1 MHDDRCCESLSRHI
15 LMRSFTDDHI
25 GGAIMHFAKT
35 PSGPTEIG
43 RSMETEEDIHPLP
56 RGITAFR
63 RTKQSDGG
71 ATPESL
77 NGLLDKVSENSM
89 HEIDSLI
96 AELHNLRGRLQDDT
110 DRIQRDISKY
120 AALSDQVMQMTKII
134 AESVHQ
140 LPDAPSIPA

>member
-1 MHDDRCCESLSRHI
+1 
-15 LMRSFTDDHI
+15 
-25 GGAIMHFAKT
+25 MHFAKT
-35 PSGPTEIG
+35 PSGPAEIG
-43 RSMETEEDIHPLP
+43 RSMETEEGIHPLP

-63 RTKQSDGG
+63 RAKQSDGG

-96 AELHNLRGRLQDDT
+96 AELHTLRGRLQEDT

-120 AALSDQVMQMTKII
+120 AVLSDQVMQMTKII
-134 AESVHQ
+134 AESVHK
-140 LPDAPSIPA
+140 LPDAPSMPA